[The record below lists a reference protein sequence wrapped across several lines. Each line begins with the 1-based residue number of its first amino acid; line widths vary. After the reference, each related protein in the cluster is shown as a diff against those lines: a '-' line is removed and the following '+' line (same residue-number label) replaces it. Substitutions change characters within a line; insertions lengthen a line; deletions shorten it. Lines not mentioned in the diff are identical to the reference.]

1 MILTTCAACA
11 APLAHNAPR
20 CVRCKLRLDEAVE
33 ILRKVHSGM
42 TNLHGEF
49 HAKTLNVVLNLAGMW
64 VATSKTSYLAEAKV
78 LLRRVVPEAQRTFG
92 PDHDVTLKFRRNL
105 ALALL
110 KPAGASQGD
119 LQEAKAIFDDVVLR
133 SQRALGPSH
142 PTTVLFQH
150 ERSQLRQTRA

>member
-1 MILTTCAACA
+1 MILTNCAACA
-11 APLAHNAPR
+11 APLAHTAPR